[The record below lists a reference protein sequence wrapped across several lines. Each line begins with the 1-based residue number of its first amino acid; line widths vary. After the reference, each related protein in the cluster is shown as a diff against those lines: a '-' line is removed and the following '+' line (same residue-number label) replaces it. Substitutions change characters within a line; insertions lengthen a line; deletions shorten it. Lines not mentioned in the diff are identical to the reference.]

1 MEVEGEY
8 QQTKFIFEVPKIG
21 FLEKGLLSFPFFYD
35 KNLKKKKKN
44 LIDLQ
49 THLQP

>member
-21 FLEKGLLSFPFFYD
+21 FLEKGLLNFPFFYD
-35 KNLKKKKKN
+35 KNLKKKY